1 MVAPDPYVGTPVPL
15 IEDFIT
21 RYRKE
26 YDFYD
31 QAARLVAQAIDA
43 NLQAAGIRSR
53 VTSRA
58 KAVGR
63 LEVKVRQ
70 RALTKQYTSVDE
82 IYDDIVDL
90 AGARVELYFPAER
103 LQVDTAIKGLFR
115 VIGEPKNFPEDSP
128 EIGEAYKNRF
138 SGYWATH
145 YRVYLR
151 ETSLSDTQ
159 KRYAEARAEIQVA
172 SVLMHAWS
180 EVNHDLAYKPLQGE
194 LSVEEYSIL
203 DELNGLVMAGE
214 IALER
219 LQRAGEARVA
229 AEGRVFR
236 SHYDLAAHLLNAAG
250 TALRGPEVNTA
261 IGR

>member
-1 MVAPDPYVGTPVPL
+1 M
-15 IEDFIT
+15 
-21 RYRKE
+21 
-26 YDFYD
+26 
-31 QAARLVAQAIDA
+31 AQAIDA

-70 RALTKQYTSVDE
+70 RALTKQYISVDE

-159 KRYAEARAEIQVA
+159 KRYAEARAED
-172 SVLMHAWS
+172 SGRFR
-180 EVNHDLAYKPLQGE
+180 AYAR
-194 LSVEEYSIL
+194 
-203 DELNGLVMAGE
+203 LVGG
-214 IALER
+214 
-219 LQRAGEARVA
+219 Q
-229 AEGRVFR
+229 
-236 SHYDLAAHLLNAAG
+236 
-250 TALRGPEVNTA
+250 P
-261 IGR
+261 